1 MAENN
6 TVTSYKDANGN
17 IATSYKDA
25 TGKITYGMTNDYM
38 FKIVLESNL
47 EVLKTLICALLHL
60 LITDIKIEVRNPI
73 IPGESV
79 GDKEFILDIKI
90 IMNDNTVINLEMQLR
105 NLGNWIDRSLNYLCR
120 LYDDLSSGQDYN
132 ETMSAIHIG
141 FLDFT
146 LFDDKPEF
154 YATYKMMNVK
164 NSNIYSDKF
173 VLSVVDLSK
182 IELATEEDKAYGID
196 KWAELFKATTWE
208 ELKTMAAQNT
218 VFEDVAKSMF
228 MYSCNKDVL
237 EQCRKVEYDQK
248 YVKHLNDDIK
258 SLKADN
264 DELKASNTEL
274 IASNTE
280 LIASNTELI
289 ASNTDLH
296 NHISELEAE
305 LAAVKAELDKTKR

>member
-1 MAENN
+1 
-6 TVTSYKDANGN
+6 
-17 IATSYKDA
+17 
-25 TGKITYGMTNDYM
+25 M
-38 FKIVLESNL
+38 FKIVLESNIN
-47 EVLKTLICALLHL
+47 VLKSLICALLHL
-60 LITDIKIEVRNPI
+60 SITDITIEVRNPI

-146 LFDDKPEF
+146 LFEDKPEF
-154 YATYKMMNVK
+154 YATYKMMNTK

-173 VLSVVDLSK
+173 TLSVVDLSR
-182 IELATEEDKAYGID
+182 IELATAEDKAYGID
-196 KWAELFKATTWE
+196 QWAKIFKATTWE
-208 ELKTMAAQNT
+208 ELKTMATQNT
-218 VFEDVAKSMF
+218 VFEDMAKSMF
-228 MYSCNKDVL
+228 MYSCDKDVL

-248 YVKHLNDDIK
+248 YVKHLNDENK

-264 DELKASNTEL
+264 DELKASNAAKDDL
-274 IASNTE
+274 IAKQ
-280 LIASNTELI
+280 A
-289 ASNTDLH
+289 
-296 NHISELEAE
+296 AE
-305 LAAVKAELDKTKR
+305 LAYYKAQQSQNK